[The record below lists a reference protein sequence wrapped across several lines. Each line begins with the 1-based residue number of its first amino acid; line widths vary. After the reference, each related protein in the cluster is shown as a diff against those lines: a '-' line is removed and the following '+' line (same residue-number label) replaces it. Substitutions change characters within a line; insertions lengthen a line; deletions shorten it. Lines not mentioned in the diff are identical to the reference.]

1 LAPAPGSGC
10 FCRGSRLEAAHY
22 ADDAYAVRVGRSHP
36 AADGTPH
43 SRRRAATFFF
53 YGEAYGGS
61 TDSYLVAIFFRL
73 FGDTVAVGRMV
84 QSLEC
89 LVGMAFT
96 YLLARR
102 LMPDARL
109 GPLAALW
116 LMAIPPLLM
125 STWATPAVLYSI
137 VC

>member
-1 LAPAPGSGC
+1 VGAFVVAAGL
-10 FCRGSRLEAAHY
+10 RLLSMPMMRMPFESDEAILLLMARHILEGE
-22 ADDAYAVRVGRSHP
+22 RP
-36 AADGTPH
+36 L
-43 SRRRAATFFF
+43 FF

>member
-1 LAPAPGSGC
+1 MPMMRMPFESDEAILLLMA
-10 FCRGSRLEAAHY
+10 RHILEGE
-22 ADDAYAVRVGRSHP
+22 RP
-36 AADGTPH
+36 L
-43 SRRRAATFFF
+43 FF